1 MELLTL
7 GELLVNNMRKLTQSE
22 IYIIDY
28 LINNS
33 NLTIK
38 LDTSLTNYFCE
49 DSLDGGMGSIKL
61 LTNNFDT
68 VVESILKTVDVELEY
83 EDLDLIIVNITL
95 LLDQDNKLRELDCF
109 KVDFSPLCEPL
120 NKNNPISVIKIV

>member
-1 MELLTL
+1 
-7 GELLVNNMRKLTQSE
+7 MRKLTQSE
-22 IYIIDY
+22 IDIINY

-49 DSLDGGMGSIKL
+49 DSLDCGMGSIKL

-83 EDLDLIIVNITL
+83 EDLDLILVNITL